1 MLVIYNNKLRNIIIS
16 TIGIYFLYSSCKYMA
31 SIEYMNNI
39 SNFYE
44 YLYRKKTNDINYT
57 QDNINTPK
65 NKYENINEN
74 KSNNEN
80 KKTEPYVV
88 INNNKQDDNT
98 DNNEEFSELVF
109 IDIGNYLNNL
119 NNLND

>member
-1 MLVIYNNKLRNIIIS
+1 MSIYL
-16 TIGIYFLYSSCKYMA
+16 G
-31 SIEYMNNI
+31 
-39 SNFYE
+39 
-44 YLYRKKTNDINYT
+44 KKQMILITHRIT
-57 QDNINTPK
+57 LNTPK

-74 KSNNEN
+74 NSNNQN

-109 IDIGNYLNNL
+109 IDIGKYLNNL
-119 NNLND
+119 ND

>member
-31 SIEYMNNI
+31 CIEYMNNI

-119 NNLND
+119 ND